1 MDITPQPGSGS
12 PERDRDHMEEIKE
25 KHRVDELAQKY
36 IQAVK
41 GVLVPRERIRQT
53 VDPFMKDTT
62 GGVKG

>member
-1 MDITPQPGSGS
+1 
-12 PERDRDHMEEIKE
+12 MEEIKE